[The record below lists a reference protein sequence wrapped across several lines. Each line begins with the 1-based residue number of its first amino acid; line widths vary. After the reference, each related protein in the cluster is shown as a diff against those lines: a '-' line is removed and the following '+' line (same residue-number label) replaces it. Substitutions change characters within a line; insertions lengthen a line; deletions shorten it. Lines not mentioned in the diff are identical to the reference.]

1 MAHLA
6 LEPPHLALRELPRA
20 RLGAQLRLQPH
31 VLPLLEVPV
40 RAIALRL
47 LLRERAFA
55 AALTT
60 FVPAAAN
67 AALARDAPPPPGIL
81 ENRDR
86 GLNEK
91 ALIAN
96 DFYFVTGR
104 KPPRVLDVQNLPR
117 DDPKWSRAVWKATSE
132 LSYRVDGVGRPKFDF
147 HTGTPG
153 ASAPP
158 VPMAR
163 TRARTSP

>member
-1 MAHLA
+1 MS
-6 LEPPHLALRELPRA
+6 
-20 RLGAQLRLQPH
+20 
-31 VLPLLEVPV
+31 
-40 RAIALRL
+40 LRL
-47 LLRERAFA
+47 LVLWLFQCSRALRVARPSLHAVDRRAFA

-60 FVPAAAN
+60 VVPAAAN

-117 DDPKWSRAVWKATSE
+117 DDPKWS
-132 LSYRVDGVGRPKFDF
+132 
-147 HTGTPG
+147 
-153 ASAPP
+153 SALCGKQP
-158 VPMAR
+158 V
-163 TRARTSP
+163 S

>member
-1 MAHLA
+1 MSSA
-6 LEPPHLALRELPRA
+6 LRVARPPHAAAAAKLDRRA
-20 RLGAQLRLQPH
+20 F
-31 VLPLLEVPV
+31 
-40 RAIALRL
+40 AIALTSFL
-47 LLRERAFA
+47 
-55 AALTT
+55 
-60 FVPAAAN
+60 PAAAN

-117 DDPKWSRAVWKATSE
+117 DDPKWNAWGECAAGS
-132 LSYRVDGVGRPKFDF
+132 DGSNACTYIPLKQRYDAYSKHGLDMFRMKN
-147 HTGTPG
+147 
-153 ASAPP
+153 PP
-158 VPMAR
+158 PR
-163 TRARTSP
+163 LLD

>member
-1 MAHLA
+1 MS
-6 LEPPHLALRELPRA
+6 
-20 RLGAQLRLQPH
+20 
-31 VLPLLEVPV
+31 
-40 RAIALRL
+40 LRL
-47 LLRERAFA
+47 LVLWLVQCSRALRVARAPQAVDRRSFA

-60 FVPAAAN
+60 FVPGAAN

-104 KPPRVLDVQNLPR
+104 KPPRVLDIQ
-117 DDPKWSRAVWKATSE
+117 
-132 LSYRVDGVGRPKFDF
+132 KF
-147 HTGTPG
+147 T
-153 ASAPP
+153 A
-158 VPMAR
+158 
-163 TRARTSP
+163 

>member
-1 MAHLA
+1 MGSA
-6 LEPPHLALRELPRA
+6 LRVARPPHSAAAAKLDR
-20 RLGAQLRLQPH
+20 
-31 VLPLLEVPV
+31 
-40 RAIALRL
+40 
-47 LLRERAFA
+47 RAFA

-60 FVPAAAN
+60 LIPGVAH

-104 KPPRVLDVQNLPR
+104 KPPRVLDIQ
-117 DDPKWSRAVWKATSE
+117 
-132 LSYRVDGVGRPKFDF
+132 KF
-147 HTGTPG
+147 T
-153 ASAPP
+153 A
-158 VPMAR
+158 
-163 TRARTSP
+163 

>member
-1 MAHLA
+1 MRRKLSSAKLDS
-6 LEPPHLALRELPRA
+6 RGPRA
-20 RLGAQLRLQPH
+20 TLDR
-31 VLPLLEVPV
+31 
-40 RAIALRL
+40 
-47 LLRERAFA
+47 RAFA

-60 FVPAAAN
+60 LIPAAAN

-96 DFYFVTGR
+96 DVYVVTGR

-132 LSYRVDGVGRPKFDF
+132 LGYPSS
-147 HTGTPG
+147 T
-153 ASAPP
+153 
-158 VPMAR
+158 
-163 TRARTSP
+163 